1 MSNCKIIAVSL
12 EKGGVGKTAT
22 TLNLGAALARAG
34 KRVLLV
40 DFDPQSS
47 LTVSLGLAPEDHI
60 ENIAALMRDAI
71 SEKPIDASAAI
82 VRKESMD
89 VISGHIELSAVE
101 LSLSG
106 VFCDHF
112 LGSILTPV
120 RARYDYILIDCAPS
134 LGMLT
139 INALAAADSVLIP
152 MQAQYLSAKGVE
164 LLLGVIFKMRK
175 RINPNLAIEGILI
188 TMRDR
193 RTRHGREMV
202 EAIKAAY
209 GGNMRIFE
217 TEIPASVRV
226 SEAAAAGV
234 SIFTHDPVGGVAR
247 AYAALACEVDNAG
260 CMEARDA

>member
-22 TLNLGAALARAG
+22 VLNLGVALARAG

-47 LTVSLGLAPEDHI
+47 LTVSLGLAQEDHPA
-60 ENIAALMRDAI
+60 NIAALMRDAI
-71 SEKPIDASAAI
+71 SEKPIDTSAAI
-82 VRKESMD
+82 VHKEGMD
-89 VISGHIELSAVE
+89 VLPGHIELSAVE

-112 LGSILTPV
+112 LGSILAPM

-152 MQAQYLSAKGVE
+152 MQAQYLSAKG
-164 LLLGVIFKMRK
+164 LCSY
-175 RINPNLAIEGILI
+175 
-188 TMRDR
+188 
-193 RTRHGREMV
+193 REV
-202 EAIKAAY
+202 
-209 GGNMRIFE
+209 
-217 TEIPASVRV
+217 
-226 SEAAAAGV
+226 
-234 SIFTHDPVGGVAR
+234 
-247 AYAALACEVDNAG
+247 
-260 CMEARDA
+260 